1 MSEKSAS
8 FSENE
13 LKNKISNL
21 IKIIWIDIW
30 KWAEIFKIDRRRS
43 PIKSIWIILFNSYWL
58 KKFSKKVDYK
68 SFRSELAKMT
78 NWSHITII
86 HLSWFVFEE
95 KNISLVTIFIKV
107 KIINNKLSE
116 LNLYFTSECNE
127 LFIGKIK
134 KKETQDFIA
143 LAWIKLY
150 GKTIIT
156 RNDR

>member
-1 MSEKSAS
+1 MISYNNYPS
-8 FSENE
+8 F
-13 LKNKISNL
+13 L
-21 IKIIWIDIW
+21 I
-30 KWAEIFKIDRRRS
+30 F
-43 PIKSIWIILFNSYWL
+43 
-58 KKFSKKVDYK
+58 
-68 SFRSELAKMT
+68 
-78 NWSHITII
+78 
-86 HLSWFVFEE
+86 FEE